1 MKRAS
6 CLIVCALLCAC
17 SRSPQAPAEFKVRFD
32 TSKGPVVIE
41 VHREWAPN
49 GVDRFYQLV
58 KSGYYDEARF
68 FRVVPNFVVQWGINK
83 DPKISQKWSQNFIPD
98 DPVKESNRRGYIT
111 YAKRGPDT
119 RTTQLF
125 INLADNASLDAT
137 GFAPFGKVTEGM
149 EVVQNLYSGYGQTPD
164 QSLIQLQG
172 SDYLQS
178 QFPQLDYIKTARVM
192 Q

>member
-1 MKRAS
+1 MKRAGF
-6 CLIVCALLCAC
+6 LVFFTLLCAC

-32 TSKGPVVIE
+32 TSKGPVAIE
-41 VHREWAPN
+41 VHRDWAPN
-49 GVDRFYQLV
+49 GVDRFYELV

-98 DPVKESNRRGYIT
+98 DPVKESNHLGYIT

-125 INLADNASLDAT
+125 INLADNASLDAM

-164 QSLIQLQG
+164 QNLIQLQG
-172 SDYLQS
+172 NDYLQS
-178 QFPQLDYIKTARVM
+178 QFPQLDYIKTARVV

>member
-1 MKRAS
+1 MRRA
-6 CLIVCALLCAC
+6 ALLIFVVLLSAC
-17 SRSPQAPAEFKVRFD
+17 SKSPQAPAEFKVRFD
-32 TSKGPVVIE
+32 TSKGPFVVE
-41 VHREWAPN
+41 VHRDWAPN
-49 GVDRFYQLV
+49 GVDRFYELV
-58 KSGYYDEARF
+58 QSGYYEEARF

-83 DPKISQKWSQNFIPD
+83 DPKVSAQWREKNIPD

-119 RTTQLF
+119 RTAQLF

-149 EVVQNLYSGYGQTPD
+149 DVVQNLYAGYGQTPD
-164 QSLIQLQG
+164 QSLIQSQG
-172 SDYLQS
+172 NAYLQS
-178 QFPQLDYIKTARVM
+178 QFPQLDYIKTARVE

>member
-1 MKRAS
+1 MKRTS
-6 CLIVCALLCAC
+6 CLIVCALLCSC

-125 INLADNASLDAT
+125 INLADNASLDAM
-137 GFAPFGKVTEGM
+137 GFAPFGKVSEGM

-172 SDYLQS
+172 NDYLQS

>member
-1 MKRAS
+1 MKRAGF
-6 CLIVCALLCAC
+6 LVFFALLCAC

-49 GVDRFYQLV
+49 GVDRFYELV

-98 DPVKESNRRGYIT
+98 DPVKESNHLGYIT

-125 INLADNASLDAT
+125 INLADNASLDAM
-137 GFAPFGKVTEGM
+137 GFAPFGKVSEGM

-164 QSLIQLQG
+164 QNLIQLQG
-172 SDYLQS
+172 NDYLQS
-178 QFPQLDYIKTARVM
+178 QFPQLDYIKTARVL